1 MANSLMPECERIAF
15 MLETAAFI
23 LRRDGENRLDS
34 VAWRVADASGLLRQ
48 MIERDGCK
56 SQGVSFPTGLGC
68 LLATITRP

>member
-1 MANSLMPECERIAF
+1 MANSVMPECARIAS
-15 MLETAAFI
+15 MLETAACI

-48 MIERDGCK
+48 TIERACWE
-56 SQGVSFPTGLGC
+56 SQGVSFPTGRGC